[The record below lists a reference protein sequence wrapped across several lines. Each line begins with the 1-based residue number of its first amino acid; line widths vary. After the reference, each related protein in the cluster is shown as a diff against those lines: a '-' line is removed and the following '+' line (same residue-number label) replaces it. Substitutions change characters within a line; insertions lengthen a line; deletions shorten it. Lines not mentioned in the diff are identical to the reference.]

1 MRTLFTIVFLG
12 FCGIGFGQQPIDTL
26 LSTTVSPAQK
36 IQIDPIV
43 LAKADSV
50 SESKFIYCQIIAYQ
64 KLMSTKYNIILDSG
78 NETKYFKDQ
87 RLRDEQT
94 GMIQAFNSPV
104 DALNFMG
111 EKGWEL
117 VSAFQITDQ
126 AKTTFYY
133 PMKKKVVK

>member
-1 MRTLFTIVFLG
+1 MRTLVTVIFLG
-12 FCGIGFGQQPIDTL
+12 FCGIGFGQQPIDTIVATKVR
-26 LSTTVSPAQK
+26 SVQE
-36 IQIDPIV
+36 IQSDPIV
-43 LAKADSV
+43 LVKADSV
-50 SESKFIYCQIIAYQ
+50 SEPKFIYCQIIAYQ

-126 AKTTFYY
+126 AKTTFYF
-133 PMKKKVVK
+133 PMKKRVVK